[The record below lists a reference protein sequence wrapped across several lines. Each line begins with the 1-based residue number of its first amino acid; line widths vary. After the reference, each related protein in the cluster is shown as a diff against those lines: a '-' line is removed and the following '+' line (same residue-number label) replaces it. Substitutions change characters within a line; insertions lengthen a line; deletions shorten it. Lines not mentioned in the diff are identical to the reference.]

1 MLVEIVSIQAAIHG
15 RPSILWS
22 GDVDAIDLVRISG
35 HGVTTDERIDV
46 ERMNSALFRFFNRVD
61 DGDGARLEAI
71 GYRLPSLSVG
81 DLLHWDSKTWRV
93 AGVGFDP
100 ITGSDEYVMALAAY
114 TMQSTF
120 RKEATE

>member
-1 MLVEIVSIQAAIHG
+1 MRVEIVSIQAAIHG

-22 GDVDAIDLVRISG
+22 GEIDAIDLVKIFG
-35 HGVTTDERIDV
+35 HGVTTDERID
-46 ERMNSALFRFFNRVD
+46 EDRFNNALFRFFNCVD
-61 DGDGARLEAI
+61 DGDEERLEAI

-81 DLLHWDSKTWRV
+81 DLLHWGSKTWRV
-93 AGVGFDP
+93 AGVGFEA